1 MLSNIGAFYRRST
14 PQCRNMRN
22 ARGAEPTLDQC
33 ALHPVKSSSKW
44 NQRTQKRLPLPRPK
58 TAAASPPPPPNPST
72 TTRVAGTSD
81 LGKKWKERALNN
93 QNRGVLHRQCSLC
106 LYFREKKKK
115 KKKRGM
121 EGEVNREQEEEAQ
134 AHVDIWKYVFGFVD
148 MAVVKCA
155 IQLGI
160 SDALEAHGAP
170 ATLSDLSSTLGCSPS
185 ALHRIMR
192 FLVHRKIF
200 KEAPA
205 GYLQTPLSR
214 LLLKNGEK
222 SLAALLLLESSP
234 VSLAPWHCLSARVL
248 ANGSPA
254 FEFADGEDVWGYAQE
269 NPGYSKLFN
278 DGMACDATVAVPAI
292 VEGCPEVFDGVE
304 SVVDVGGGDGTS
316 LRLLVE
322 AFPWIRGIN
331 FDLPHVV
338 SVALDCVG
346 VEHVGGDM
354 FASVP
359 KADAAYLKVSK
370 LIFVCARASS
380 MLEFLNMQWV
390 LHDWDDDECIQIL
403 RKCREAIPKGKG
415 KVIIVEAVVKEDNN
429 DKLEYARL
437 MLDMVMMAHTNKG
450 KERTSKEWAYV
461 LSESGFSRHTIKN
474 IKTVQSVIEAY
485 P

>member
-1 MLSNIGAFYRRST
+1 
-14 PQCRNMRN
+14 
-22 ARGAEPTLDQC
+22 
-33 ALHPVKSSSKW
+33 
-44 NQRTQKRLPLPRPK
+44 
-58 TAAASPPPPPNPST
+58 
-72 TTRVAGTSD
+72 
-81 LGKKWKERALNN
+81 
-93 QNRGVLHRQCSLC
+93 
-106 LYFREKKKK
+106 
-115 KKKRGM
+115 M
-121 EGEVNREQEEEAQ
+121 EGEANREEEEEAQ

-160 SDALEAHGAP
+160 PDALEAHGGP
-170 ATLSDLSSTLGCSPS
+170 AKLSDLSSVLRCSPS
-185 ALHRIMR
+185 ALHRVMR

-234 VSLAPWHCLSARVL
+234 VMLAPWHGLSARVL

-254 FEFADGEDVWGYAQE
+254 FESAHGEDIWSRRVSG
-269 NPGYSKLFN
+269 
-278 DGMACDATVAVPAI
+278 
-292 VEGCPEVFDGVE
+292 PEVFDRVE
-304 SVVDVGGGDGTS
+304 SVVDVGGGDGTA

-322 AFPWIRGIN
+322 AFPSIRGIN

-338 SVALDCVG
+338 SVALDCAG

-359 KADAAYLKVSK
+359 KADAAYLK
-370 LIFVCARASS
+370 
-380 MLEFLNMQWV
+380 WV

-403 RKCREAIPKGKG
+403 RKCREAIPKDKG
-415 KVIIVEAVVKEDNN
+415 KVIIVEAVVEEDNK
-429 DKLEYARL
+429 DKLEYVRL

-474 IKTVQSVIEAY
+474 IKAVQSVIEAY

>member
-1 MLSNIGAFYRRST
+1 
-14 PQCRNMRN
+14 
-22 ARGAEPTLDQC
+22 
-33 ALHPVKSSSKW
+33 
-44 NQRTQKRLPLPRPK
+44 
-58 TAAASPPPPPNPST
+58 
-72 TTRVAGTSD
+72 
-81 LGKKWKERALNN
+81 
-93 QNRGVLHRQCSLC
+93 
-106 LYFREKKKK
+106 
-115 KKKRGM
+115 M
-121 EGEVNREQEEEAQ
+121 EGEANREEEEEAQ
-134 AHVDIWKYVFGFVD
+134 AHVDIWKYVFGFAD

-155 IQLGI
+155 IELGI
-160 SDALEAHGAP
+160 PDALEAHGGP
-170 ATLSDLSSTLGCSPS
+170 ATLPDLSSALGCSPS
-185 ALHRIMR
+185 ALYRVMR

-214 LLLKNGEK
+214 LLLKNGKK

-234 VSLAPWHCLSARVL
+234 VMLAPWHGLSARVL

-254 FEFADGEDVWGYAQE
+254 FESAHGEDIWRYAEE
-269 NPGYSKLFN
+269 NPGHSKLIN
-278 DGMACDATVAVPAI
+278 DAMACDARVVVPAV
-292 VEGCPEVFDGVE
+292 VEGCPEAFDGVE
-304 SVVDVGGGDGTS
+304 SVVDVGGGDGTA

-322 AFPWIRGIN
+322 AFPSIRGIN
-331 FDLPHVV
+331 FDLPRVV

-359 KADAAYLKVSK
+359 KADAAYL
-370 LIFVCARASS
+370 
-380 MLEFLNMQWV
+380 MWV

-403 RKCREAIPKGKG
+403 RKCREAIPKDKG
-415 KVIIVEAVVKEDNN
+415 KVIIVEAVVEEDNK
-429 DKLEYARL
+429 DKLEYVRL

-474 IKTVQSVIEAY
+474 IKAVQSVIEAY

>member
-1 MLSNIGAFYRRST
+1 
-14 PQCRNMRN
+14 
-22 ARGAEPTLDQC
+22 
-33 ALHPVKSSSKW
+33 
-44 NQRTQKRLPLPRPK
+44 
-58 TAAASPPPPPNPST
+58 
-72 TTRVAGTSD
+72 
-81 LGKKWKERALNN
+81 
-93 QNRGVLHRQCSLC
+93 
-106 LYFREKKKK
+106 
-115 KKKRGM
+115 
-121 EGEVNREQEEEAQ
+121 
-134 AHVDIWKYVFGFVD
+134 
-148 MAVVKCA
+148 MAMVKCA

-160 SDALEAHGAP
+160 PEALEAHGGP
-170 ATLSDLSSTLGCSPS
+170 AALHDLSSTLGCSPS
-185 ALHRIMR
+185 ALHRVMR
-192 FLVHRKIF
+192 FLVHRKIL

-222 SLAALLLLESSP
+222 SMAAILLLESSP
-234 VSLAPWHCLSARVL
+234 VMLAPWHCLSDRVL

-254 FEFADGEDVWGYAQE
+254 FESTHGEDIWSYAEE
-269 NPGYSKLFN
+269 NPGHSKLIN
-278 DGMACDATVAVPAI
+278 DAMACNARVAVPAL

-304 SVVDVGGGDGTS
+304 SMVDVGGGDGTA
-316 LRLLVE
+316 LRLLVQ

-359 KADAAYLKVSK
+359 KADAAYLMCVLHDWDDDECIQILRKCKEAIPKDKGKVIIVEAVVEEDNNDK
-370 LIFVCARASS
+370 
-380 MLEFLNMQWV
+380 LEFVRLMMDMVMMAHTNKGKERTSKEWAYVLSESGFSRHTIKNVKAVQSWV

-403 RKCREAIPKGKG
+403 RKCREAIPKDKG
-415 KVIIVEAVVKEDNN
+415 KVIIVEAVVEEDNN
-429 DKLEYARL
+429 DKLEYVRL

-474 IKTVQSVIEAY
+474 IKAVQSVIEAY